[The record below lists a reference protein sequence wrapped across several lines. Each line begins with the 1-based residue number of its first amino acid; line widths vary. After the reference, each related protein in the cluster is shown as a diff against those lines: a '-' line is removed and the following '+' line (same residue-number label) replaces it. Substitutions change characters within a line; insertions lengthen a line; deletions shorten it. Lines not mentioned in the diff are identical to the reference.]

1 MNKLNE
7 IDLVL
12 NKYWNSSKINQ
23 GDSILLHANAS
34 RLVKNC
40 LKIDKNFHTNSIL
53 KTLLAKIGPT
63 GTIIVPTFSF
73 KSINYVKFSV
83 FYNFSSMILVHKC
96 FFLEIKLDKKKF
108 IDNLVNKIQSITKN
122 SPLKEVKNNLRSVIQ
137 SKLDEFD
144 LVSRE
149 EFEVQ
154 KEVLRKT
161 REKLENLEKKIE
173 KKIK

>member
-7 IDLVL
+7 IDLFL

-40 LKIDKNFHTNSIL
+40 LKIDKNFQTNSIL

-73 KSINYVKFSV
+73 KSIENKFL
-83 FYNFSSMILVHKC
+83 I
-96 FFLEIKLDKKKF
+96 
-108 IDNLVNKIQSITKN
+108 
-122 SPLKEVKNNLRSVIQ
+122 
-137 SKLDEFD
+137 
-144 LVSRE
+144 
-149 EFEVQ
+149 
-154 KEVLRKT
+154 
-161 REKLENLEKKIE
+161 
-173 KKIK
+173 